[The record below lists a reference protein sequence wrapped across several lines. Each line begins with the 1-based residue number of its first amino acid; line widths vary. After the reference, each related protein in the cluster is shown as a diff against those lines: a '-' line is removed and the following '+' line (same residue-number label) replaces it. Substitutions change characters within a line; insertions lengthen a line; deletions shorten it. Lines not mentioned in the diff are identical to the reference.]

1 MTFLPIVGRELRV
14 ASRKRSTFWV
24 RVVAALVAL
33 VIGSG
38 FLILTHIGPFGIG
51 PAALGKGLFGTL
63 TWLSLVAALS
73 AGLFF
78 TSDCLSQEK
87 REGTIGFL
95 FLTDLRGYDVV
106 LGKLLATSLRGLY
119 ALLAVFPILAVTLL
133 MGGVTGAH
141 FWKTALAL
149 INALFFSLTTGL
161 FVSAISRDSQ
171 KALAATLVLLVMLI
185 AGGPVSDAIFAGV
198 NQRSFN
204 PVLSLSSPGFL
215 FVTAGAWG
223 NSPFWRGL
231 LVNQAVVWL
240 LLSLTCVLLPRTWQD
255 KTAKTSTVKGWAHWW
270 KFGGARHQTTLRRKL
285 IDVNPVLWLACRERW
300 QAVSLWVI
308 SLLMAVGLAVG
319 TGVLFTGMAQ
329 TLYGL
334 VWGYFG
340 AALILLLYLGIASQA
355 GRFFVEAQRSGL
367 IELLLATPLTVNQI
381 VHGQWRALLRMFGAP
396 VALCLAAQLAGA
408 FLVQQKT
415 WGRFVAIATP
425 ATPTGTSL
433 TNTTILSATNTT
445 TTTTGATMAAAAGS
459 FANPNGYLMFAMS
472 VAGTLTVIANL
483 AALSWFGMWMG
494 LNSKNSNLATLK
506 TIVFV
511 QIIPWFGVSFASAMG
526 VSLVLLPSLMK
537 GVSAP
542 TSQMMVWFPLIT
554 SGLTTV
560 LVLAKDI
567 AFLFWARRKLYSE
580 FRERAVQ
587 AVAPIR
593 AARPPPLSPA
603 GTPPV
608 IAPT

>member
-63 TWLSLVAALS
+63 TWLSLAAALS

-119 ALLAVFPILAVTLL
+119 ALLAVFPILAITLL
-133 MGGVTGAH
+133 MGGVTGTH

-185 AGGPVSDAIFAGV
+185 AGGPVSDAILAGV
-198 NQRSFN
+198 NQRSFT

-270 KFGGARHQTTLRRKL
+270 KFGGARHQMTLRRKL

-396 VALCLAAQLAGA
+396 VALCLAAQLVGA
-408 FLVQQKT
+408 SLVQQKT
-415 WGRFVAIATP
+415 WGRVVAMAPP
-425 ATPTGTSL
+425 ATTGASL

-445 TTTTGATMAAAAGS
+445 TTTTGATMTAAAGS
-459 FANPNGYLMFAMS
+459 FANPNVYLMFAMS

-537 GVSAP
+537 GVSTP